1 MKNLKK
7 TIKAEG
13 IKTLKK
19 SIKAE
24 GIQGIRRKMT
34 RPESATFLSDGHLR
48 LSLA

>member
-19 SIKAE
+19 SKAE